1 IAFACYLL
9 ALLPVIGIVQVGPQ
23 AMADRYT
30 YLPAVAISL
39 LVGSACAAL
48 WDKAGSMTSRWQAT
62 ALVLVMASV
71 PGVLSWLSIRQIAV
85 WHDSETLWS
94 QVIRHE
100 PWNTEAHN
108 NRASYYFDRGDYQN
122 ALADY
127 DAALSYAP
135 PVGAVHA
142 TKRRSAYF
150 NDRAITYIQLGKLA
164 EAVADA
170 SEAIRLLP
178 DDADYYQNR
187 SNMYRRLG
195 MADAAAADWQHAQTI
210 RANANVQRPR

>member
-1 IAFACYLL
+1 
-9 ALLPVIGIVQVGPQ
+9 
-23 AMADRYT
+23 M
-30 YLPAVAISL
+30 
-39 LVGSACAAL
+39 
-48 WDKAGSMTSRWQAT
+48 
-62 ALVLVMASV
+62 
-71 PGVLSWLSIRQIAV
+71 AV

-100 PWNTEAHN
+100 PWSTEAHN
-108 NRASYYFDRGDYQN
+108 NRASYYYDQGDYQN

-135 PVGAVHA
+135 PVGAEHA

-150 NDRAITYIQLGKLA
+150 NDRAITYVQLGKLA

-170 SEAIRLLP
+170 SEAIRLRP
-178 DDADYYQNR
+178 DAADYYQNR

-195 MADAAAADWQHAQTI
+195 MAEAAAADWQHAQTI
-210 RANANVQRPR
+210 RANANIQQPR